1 MNTNVMCDKCKHNNV
16 VGKGNLKQ
24 EKVAVYNQEE
34 MNVLILNVMYFI
46 CLECK
51 SIVVVQIDNDETLR
65 IRDSLSRIIVQA
77 VEAKRKGEKVGK
89 KLNSKRIR
97 LTESLE
103 KKRKKLSEKHKKEVE
118 KVLTES

>member
-24 EKVAVYNQEE
+24 KKIAVYNQEE
-34 MNVLILNVMYFI
+34 MDILNVMYFI
-46 CLECK
+46 CSECE
-51 SIVVVQIDNDETLR
+51 SNVVVQIDNDETLR
-65 IRDSLSRIIVQA
+65 IKESLSKTIMQA
-77 VEAKRKGEKVGK
+77 VEIKRGGDKVGK

-103 KKRKKLSEKHKKEVE
+103 KKREKLLEKHKKEVE

>member
-24 EKVAVYNQEE
+24 KKIAVYRQGE
-34 MNVLILNVMYFI
+34 MDVLNIIYFV

-51 SIVVVQIDNDETLR
+51 SNVVVQIDNDETLR
-65 IRDSLSRIIVQA
+65 IRDSLSRIIMQA
-77 VEAKRKGEKVGK
+77 VEAKRGGDKVGK

-103 KKRKKLSEKHKKEVE
+103 KKREKLLEKHKKEVE

>member
-1 MNTNVMCDKCKHNNV
+1 MNKNVMRDKCKHNNV

-24 EKVAVYNQEE
+24 KKVVVYRHGERI
-34 MNVLILNVMYFI
+34 VLNIIYFA

-51 SIVVVQIDNDETLR
+51 SIVVVQVDNEETLK
-65 IRDSLSRIIVQA
+65 IKESLSRTIMQA
-77 VEAKRKGEKVGK
+77 VETKREGGKVGK

-103 KKRKKLSEKHKKEVE
+103 KKREKLLEKYKKEVE

>member
-24 EKVAVYNQEE
+24 KKVVVYEYGKR
-34 MNVLILNVMYFI
+34 NVLNIIYFV

-51 SIVVVQIDNDETLR
+51 SIIVVQIDNEETLK
-65 IRDSLSRIIVQA
+65 IKEALSKIIMQA
-77 VEAKRKGEKVGK
+77 VETKRKGGKVGK

-97 LTESLE
+97 LTESLDKNRE
-103 KKRKKLSEKHKKEVE
+103 KLLEKYKKEAE

>member
-24 EKVAVYNQEE
+24 KKVVVYRQRER
-34 MNVLILNVMYFI
+34 NVLNIIYFV

-51 SIVVVQIDNDETLR
+51 SIVVVQIDNEETLK
-65 IRDSLSRIIVQA
+65 IKESLSRTIMQA
-77 VEAKRKGEKVGK
+77 VETKRKGDKVGK

-97 LTESLE
+97 LTESLD
-103 KKRKKLSEKHKKEVE
+103 KKREKLLEKYKKEVE
-118 KVLTES
+118 KVLTEN

>member
-1 MNTNVMCDKCKHNNV
+1 MNTNVMCDKCQHNNV

-24 EKVAVYNQEE
+24 EELVICRKGEG
-34 MNVLILNVMYFI
+34 NVLNIIYFV

-51 SIVVVQIDNDETLR
+51 SIVVVQIDNKETLK
-65 IRDSLSRIIVQA
+65 IKESLSRTIMQA
-77 VEAKRKGEKVGK
+77 VETKRKGGKVGK

-103 KKRKKLSEKHKKEVE
+103 KKREKLLEKHKKEVE

>member
-24 EKVAVYNQEE
+24 KKVAVYRQGE
-34 MNVLILNVMYFI
+34 MDVLNIIYFV

-51 SIVVVQIDNDETLR
+51 SNVVVQIDNDETLR
-65 IRDSLSRIIVQA
+65 IRDSLSRIIMQA
-77 VEAKRKGEKVGK
+77 VEAKRKGNKVGK

-103 KKRKKLSEKHKKEVE
+103 KKREKLLEKHKKEVE

>member
-24 EKVAVYNQEE
+24 KKVVVYEYGKRN
-34 MNVLILNVMYFI
+34 ILNIIYFV

-51 SIVVVQIDNDETLR
+51 SIVVVQIDNEETLK
-65 IRDSLSRIIVQA
+65 IKEALSRTIMQA
-77 VEAKRKGEKVGK
+77 VETKRKGGKVGK

-97 LTESLE
+97 LTESLD
-103 KKRKKLSEKHKKEVE
+103 KKREKLLEKYKKEAE